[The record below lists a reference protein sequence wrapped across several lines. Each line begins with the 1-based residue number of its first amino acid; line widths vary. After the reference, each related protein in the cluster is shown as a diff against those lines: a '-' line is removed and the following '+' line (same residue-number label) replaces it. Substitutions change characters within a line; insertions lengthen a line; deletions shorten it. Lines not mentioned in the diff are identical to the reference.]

1 MNRTQDAELFELLLW
16 IIVITNDYNIIQ
28 IINII
33 LIFNDNFKY
42 N

>member
-1 MNRTQDAELFELLLW
+1 MNRTQDAKLFELLLW